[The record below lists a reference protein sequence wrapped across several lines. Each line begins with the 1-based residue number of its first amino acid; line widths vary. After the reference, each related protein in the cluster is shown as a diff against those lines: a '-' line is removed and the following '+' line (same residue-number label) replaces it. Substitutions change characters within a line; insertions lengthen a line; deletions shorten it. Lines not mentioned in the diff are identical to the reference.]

1 MHFEIVHP
9 YHTDILGI
17 KKLAYISTHKKE
29 NRKGGGKKKKIKE
42 GGEGV
47 LKGGEGCG

>member
-29 NRKGGGKKKKIKE
+29 NRKGGKKEKEKRGK
-42 GGEGV
+42 GMGF
-47 LKGGEGCG
+47 